1 MAYEVPNRW
10 AHGDV
15 DVSAANINKYT
26 NSIIALAAVI
36 GTVKKT
42 YATPSRQSSAVFTL
56 YHTRRWLWFTS
67 TGAIVDPSG
76 IGTSVSISEVNDTFT
91 AYDLDTVEWLTY
103 GSLYTVTGVGWCQE
117 AS

>member
-1 MAYEVPNRW
+1 MAYEVPQRW
-10 AHGDV
+10 EHGNV
-15 DVSAANINKYT
+15 NVSAANINKYT
-26 NSIIALAAVI
+26 NSIIALEAII
-36 GTVKKT
+36 GSVSKT
-42 YATPSRQSSAVFTL
+42 YATLARQREASFTL